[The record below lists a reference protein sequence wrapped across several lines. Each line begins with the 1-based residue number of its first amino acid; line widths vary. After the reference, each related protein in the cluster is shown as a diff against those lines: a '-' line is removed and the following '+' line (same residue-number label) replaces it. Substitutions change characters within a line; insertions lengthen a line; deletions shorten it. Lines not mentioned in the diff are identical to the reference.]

1 MWTIYFIF
9 KLDAII
15 NVSTIVAAICCS
27 IILFCSLIGFIEED
41 KQLLRVAKK
50 AILPFIISL
59 TLAIF
64 TPSTQTAFAMYGVG
78 KTIDYVKENKELTNL
93 PDKCIEA
100 LDMWLD
106 KQLEE
111 EEK

>member
-1 MWTIYFIF
+1 MWTIYFISRF
-9 KLDAII
+9 DAII
-15 NVSTIVAAICCS
+15 NVSIVGAAICCL
-27 IILFCSLIGFIEED
+27 IIFFCSLIGFVEED
-41 KQLLRVAKK
+41 KQLLRAVKK

-59 TLAIF
+59 TIAIF
-64 TPSTQTAFAMYGVG
+64 TPSTQTAFAMYGAG

-111 EEK
+111 EK

>member
-1 MWTIYFIF
+1 MWTIYFISR
-9 KLDAII
+9 LDVII
-15 NVSTIVAAICCS
+15 LASTVAATIC
-27 IILFCSLIGFIEED
+27 GFIIFFCGLMGFSEKDEP
-41 KQLLRVAKK
+41 LLRASKK

-59 TLAIF
+59 IIAIF

-78 KTIDYVKENKELTNL
+78 EIIDYVKENKELTNI
-93 PDKCIEA
+93 PDKCIKA

-111 EEK
+111 EK